1 MHYSTRHS
9 DMSISKTLEPELFG
23 AAFLQLDQMIER
35 FHPMLED
42 DHFLQE
48 NLEAI
53 CNELKNNAVQ
63 HAPLPCESGEHVIE
77 QLDRVSLHAREMA
90 REEQRMVEESHDH
103 AASEEELE
111 SAAYFELANEL
122 RLCSTQ
128 FKRNLM
134 HAA

>member
-9 DMSISKTLEPELFG
+9 DMSIRKTLEPELFG

-48 NLEAI
+48 NLDAI
-53 CNELKNNAVQ
+53 CEELKANAIQ
-63 HAPLPCESGEHVIE
+63 HAPLPCERGEHVIE
-77 QLDRVSLHAREMA
+77 QLEKVSRNAQEMA
-90 REEQRMVEESHDH
+90 KEEQRIVEESHDQ
-103 AASEEELE
+103 AAGAEELE

-128 FKRNLM
+128 FRRNLM
-134 HAA
+134 CAA